1 MHNLRTPSL
10 VVFDLDG
17 TLYDFEKSNLF
28 ATTALINSFASFTK
42 VDIEDVAK
50 SLAQSRLSVKRRL
63 GATAS
68 SHSRLL
74 YISEA
79 FRILKIRPD
88 PQLFIILEEIFWENY
103 LSKMELY
110 KGVKSLL
117 DEIHFNGIQTALVT
131 DLTSN
136 IQFRKISQLGLN
148 RFFDVIVTSEEAG
161 KDKPSGLPFDLLEE
175 YLMQIPPNSWFFG
188 DSEFDCP
195 EKIIHE
201 AIFFRMG
208 MGVDFHRTKNRFFF
222 SNYLELR
229 SHINFY

>member
-17 TLYDFEKSNLF
+17 TLYDFEKPNSF
-28 ATTALINSFASFTK
+28 ASTALINSLASFAR
-42 VDIEDVAK
+42 VDIEEVAK
-50 SLAQSRLSVKRRL
+50 YLAQSRLNVKRRL

-79 FRILKIRPD
+79 FRILQIRPD
-88 PQLFIILEEIFWENY
+88 PQLFIVLEEIFWENY
-103 LSKMELY
+103 LSEMELY
-110 KGVKSLL
+110 EGVESLL
-117 DEIHFNGIQTALVT
+117 AEIRFRGIQTALVT

-136 IQFRKISQLGLN
+136 IQFKKISKLGLN
-148 RFFDVIVTSEEAG
+148 GFFDVIVTSEEAG

-175 YLMQIPPNSWFFG
+175 YLVQIPPNSWFFG

-201 AIFFRMG
+201 AIFFRLG
-208 MGVDFHRTKNRFFF
+208 VGVDFHRTGNRFNF
-222 SNYLELR
+222 SNYLELK
-229 SHINFY
+229 SNIEFY